1 MDVVERH
8 KVFNRREAG
17 ILLSSKLQ
25 EYRDTTAVILGIPR
39 GGVMVAS
46 KVSELLNLPLEVL
59 PCRKIKDPA
68 DHTKSIGSVCLD
80 EVAIEHFRQ
89 DLPQDYIS
97 HQITLLRN
105 GLRKEWEE
113 YYEKKIPIWLSGK
126 IVIVVDDIIRSGDTM
141 IACLKTIRKQ
151 NPLKIIVAAP
161 LVSTEGVRKIE
172 HVADKV
178 VFIEMQRVVESG
190 NGFYLEFP
198 VVEINEVQALLI
210 ASKGKWIL

>member
-1 MDVVERH
+1 MDVIERH
-8 KVFNRREAG
+8 KVFDRREAG

-25 EYRDTTAVILGIPR
+25 EYRDTTAVIIGIPR

-68 DHTKSIGSVCLD
+68 DHAKSMGSVSLD
-80 EVAIEHFRQ
+80 EVAIEQFRH

-97 HQITLLRN
+97 HQVTLLRN
-105 GLRKEWEE
+105 GLRKEWEK
-113 YYEKKIPIWLSGK
+113 YYYKKTPIWLSGK
-126 IVIVVDDIIRSGDTM
+126 IVIVVDDIVRSGDTM

-161 LVSTEGVRKIE
+161 LVSAEGVRKLE

-178 VFIEMQRVVESG
+178 VFIEMKPVVESG
-190 NGFYLEFP
+190 RDFYQEFP
-198 VVEINEVQALLI
+198 AVEINEVHALLL
-210 ASKGKWIL
+210 ASKGR